1 MVMASIGS
9 AIGASVKYD
18 LGVAMFFGRTSF
30 LDPVEI
36 TDDAQDYYYALGLAI
51 NPLHWYSV
59 WLLFMEMQWENAS
72 LKGWKC
78 LHVGNQSGIM
88 LAVLYGPYE
97 LIAGKRVGTVAETAI
112 YNGFG
117 RTGWS
122 IALGYIILACCLESG
137 GWVNELLSWPGFVP
151 LAE

>member
-1 MVMASIGS
+1 
-9 AIGASVKYD
+9 
-18 LGVAMFFGRTSF
+18 
-30 LDPVEI
+30 
-36 TDDAQDYYYALGLAI
+36 
-51 NPLHWYSV
+51 
-59 WLLFMEMQWENAS
+59 
-72 LKGWKC
+72 
-78 LHVGNQSGIM
+78 M

-137 GWVNELLSWPGFVP
+137 GVYFMFLF
-151 LAE
+151 